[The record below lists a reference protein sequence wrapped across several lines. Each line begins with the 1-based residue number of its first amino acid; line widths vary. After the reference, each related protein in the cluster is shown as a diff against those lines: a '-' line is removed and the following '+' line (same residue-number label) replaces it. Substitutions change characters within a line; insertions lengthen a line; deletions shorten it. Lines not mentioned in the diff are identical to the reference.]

1 MGKQRFRKGM
11 SGVLATLML
20 LQAMP
25 MGASAWSIRDWFG
38 SRDEE
43 EETAQ
48 VEVLESREAQEIQL
62 QNGTAVIPSDATESE
77 VKDILFEALV
87 VNPDD
92 DVAPQSLDWEYFGTS
107 QSDPWGYE
115 EQSKWVDIF
124 EGGTWSDKWL
134 LITYE
139 YTVSPLQNADNGPY
153 QVRIKDSGDDEG
165 VTLTKQ
171 SKYNSEI
178 KLNDSCTVALPYNE
192 DTSVDYNALREDIW
206 DEVVA
211 DTTPDLDWNS
221 AGVSIEYRY
230 NGEDFGNLEGDD
242 GSILGLGSYDPI
254 SSGPQVI
261 RISWDGNDRYY
272 DCEETVAVNFTDR
285 TAGTIVLKE
294 DQEVALPYISAD
306 EVNYEALKEAI
317 FETVVES
324 ITPSNLTAG
333 DVTIEYYAENYLGS
347 EDISGGS
354 HEWAPLEG
362 GTIKNALGISLTYPA
377 ISASET
383 PQQIRISWDGNGSY
397 SGFQEETTVTIAE
410 RADVIWEYNDNVT
423 VGLVC
428 NEDLSI
434 DYEAMEQAIYE
445 AVVTD
450 NDKGLVFGDVTIEYD
465 ASLTGRGNY
474 KTLDNTD
481 WDGFKKFG
489 AGTWKI
495 RFSWDGTQNYQAGSF
510 EVTVTVEDLPAVNWT
525 FNETA
530 TVNLV
535 CNEDQSINYEAM
547 EQAIYEAVVTGNDKN
562 LGVGDVTIEYN
573 ASRAGD
579 TVPVYEPL
587 DYSATDLGALKK
599 FGAGT
604 WTIRFSWNG
613 TQAYQAGSFT
623 ATVTV
628 NDREQIQFTLN
639 EGPYEVGM
647 KFTDDQ
653 GYDYAA
659 TAQAIYNAV
668 VASNSLDI
676 PYDQMTVEYN
686 TDPTGTFD
694 LFKPLNETDATGLV
708 KFGTGEWEIRISWPG
723 NQQYR
728 GNSVTVNVTT
738 TDNRLE
744 SSVALKSGVSFTYN
758 MDPSVMKQA
767 IFDSVID
774 WENSTLPNK
783 DTLSLDNFTIEY
795 YGTAVLFDGGID
807 SGIQNWVP
815 VEGKS
820 YDLGGVNLGAY
831 PQLGAGENQQIRVS
845 FNGNAD
851 YRPSDSTE
859 GAVTVN
865 KATVKVSVHSD
876 NIYAD
881 EALPEGFITTDPA
894 DDFDQYVIYAGIT
907 SNVTTALYLDLPDRY
922 DNNGVIELLDPIV
935 EGIWGKSFT
944 QMLNDGVTV
953 GELREL
959 LGTEELLKLLDTLNI
974 DTGTFGQILEAVNKM
989 PGILDSVRI
998 SFGAPNRAGL
1008 YTVAVVTDNQNY
1020 ETGFGMG
1027 FLLVKMRLSGVHLTW
1042 NQELGSK
1049 ISAADAKNFDFG
1061 ATLSYNGNTTISQES
1076 VSYLYSGFTS
1086 KWRVYSSTTTP
1097 PTEPGR
1103 YVMTVVTLG
1112 GNYQAAPITRSF
1124 QITK

>member
-1 MGKQRFRKGM
+1 MGKQRFRKG
-11 SGVLATLML
+11 LAGGLAALML

-25 MGASAWSIRDWFG
+25 MAASARSFWDIFSPQ
-38 SRDEE
+38 EE
-43 EETAQ
+43 QEETAQ
-48 VEVLESREAQEIQL
+48 VEVYESRETSVQL
-62 QNGTAVIPSDATESE
+62 QDGTAVIPSGATESE
-77 VKDILFEALV
+77 VKDILFKALV
-87 VNPDD
+87 DD
-92 DVAPQSLDWEYFGTS
+92 SNGMTAQELAWEYYYEKDGLFDPDSLWVSIFG
-107 QSDPWGYE
+107 QDNGIF
-115 EQSKWVDIF
+115 SKDYPA
-124 EGGTWSDKWL
+124 L
-134 LITYE
+134 
-139 YTVSPLQNADNGPY
+139 ADNEDGNY
-153 QVRIKDSGDDEG
+153 RVRIADTDTA
-165 VTLTKQ
+165 VTLTKVAKQ
-171 SKYNSEI
+171 ESEI
-178 KLNDSCTVALPYNE
+178 TLKDNCTVALPYNA
-192 DTSVDYNALREDIW
+192 DATVDYGALREAIW

-254 SSGPQVI
+254 SSGEQMI
-261 RISWDGNDRYY
+261 RISWDGNDSYY
-272 DCEETVAVNFTDR
+272 GCDETVEVNFTDR
-285 TAGTIVLKE
+285 TAGSIVLKE

-306 EVNYEALKEAI
+306 EVDYEALKEAI

-383 PQQIRISWDGNGSY
+383 PQQIRISWDGNSSY
-397 SGFQEETTVTIAE
+397 SAFQEDTTVTITE
-410 RADVIWEYNDNVT
+410 RAQVDWDLNENVT
-423 VGLVC
+423 VGLAYTA
-428 NEDLSI
+428 DLNI
-434 DYEAMEQAIYE
+434 DYEAMEQAIYN
-445 AVVTD
+445 AVVNSNNYELD
-450 NDKGLVFGDVTIEYD
+450 FDDVTIQYN
-465 ASLTGRGNY
+465 AALTGLVDNY
-474 KTLDNTD
+474 QPLDNSD
-481 WDGFKKFG
+481 WTTLKKFG
-489 AGTWKI
+489 KGTWEI
-495 RFSWDGTQNYQAGSF
+495 RFSWDGTQDYQAGAF
-510 EVTVTVEDLPAVNWT
+510 TVTVTVEERPTAPYTPKDPIGSVTITVDENLETDFDALRTDIFNAVVDD
-525 FNETA
+525 FNGL
-530 TVNLV
+530 TVN
-535 CNEDQSINYEAM
+535 
-547 EQAIYEAVVTGNDKN
+547 
-562 LGVGDVTIEYN
+562 DVTITYYATAVSGAVGELGHNWVTLEGGWVN
-573 ASRAGD
+573 ALNYPAISAGEQKIRISWPGD
-579 TVPVYEPL
+579 QTYAP
-587 DYSATDLGALKK
+587 T
-599 FGAGT
+599 
-604 WTIRFSWNG
+604 TIEK
-613 TQAYQAGSFT
+613 
-623 ATVTV
+623 TVTV
-628 NDREQIQFTLN
+628 NDREQIQFNLKN
-639 EGPYEVGM
+639 GEGPYEVGM
-647 KFTDDQ
+647 VFTADQ
-653 GYDYAA
+653 GYDYEA
-659 TAQAIYNAV
+659 TAQAIYEAV
-668 VASNSLDI
+668 VASTTPISLTAD
-676 PYDQMTVEYN
+676 DVTVEYN
-686 TDPTGTFD
+686 ATLTGATDQ
-694 LFKPLNETDATGLV
+694 FKPLDGTDWTGLK
-708 KFGTGEWEIRISWPG
+708 KFGTGTWEIRISWPG

-758 MDPSVMKQA
+758 MDPSVMEQA

-774 WENSTLPNK
+774 WENSTLPAK
-783 DTLSLDNFTIEY
+783 ETLSLDNFTIEY
-795 YGTAVLFDGGID
+795 YGEVTYLGSGID
-807 SGIQNWVP
+807 VGSSDWSPIG
-815 VEGKS
+815 GKDVS
-820 YDLGGVNLGAY
+820 LGSLELARI
-831 PQLGAGENQQIRVS
+831 PQMGAGENQQIRVS
-845 FNGNAD
+845 FHGNAD
-851 YRPSDSTE
+851 YRPSDST
-859 GAVTVN
+859 GGTVTVN

-922 DNNGVIELLDPIV
+922 DDNAFLQILDPVV
-935 EGIWGKSFT
+935 EAITGKSFT
-944 QMLNDGVTV
+944 DMLNDGVTV

-959 LGTEELLKLLDTLNI
+959 LSTQELLDLLDKLNI

-1027 FLLVKMRLSGVHLTW
+1027 FLLVKMRLSGVNLTW
-1042 NQELGSK
+1042 NQEIQNGKLT
-1049 ISAADAKNFDFG
+1049 AEEAKTFDFG
-1061 ATLSYNGNTTISQES
+1061 ATLSYDGVATDSQES